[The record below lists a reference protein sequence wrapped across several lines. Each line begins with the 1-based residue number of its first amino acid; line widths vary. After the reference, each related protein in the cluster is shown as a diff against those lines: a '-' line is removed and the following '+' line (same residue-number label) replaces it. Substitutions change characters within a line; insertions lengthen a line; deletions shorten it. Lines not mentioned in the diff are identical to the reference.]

1 MARAPPPRRR
11 ERAPR
16 HPHRRAGAALVLLP
30 AGRLRAPRRLPGA
43 RRLLLLRAPLRLQ
56 PDPADVQHDADPG
69 DALALQPEPDGRGPA
84 PPQHVGAAHLHRA
97 GHQHAH
103 VPRGDA
109 LRHLRAPPH
118 PARARGR
125 ARARHHA
132 GRHRR
137 QGPGLLRRPPPDR
150 PLPDAAL
157 GRVRALEV
165 AVRRSGS
172 LFGLLGLLF
181 LAFGFVGTFVIER
194 PLHDPYVV
202 LNLIAGGGLL
212 LAYLSFG
219 FEEFRSLLGQRST
232 RYGAGA
238 LVYTL
243 LFVLLVVGGNY
254 ISARRH
260 HRWDLTEAGIYT
272 LAPQSKKVVEALKE
286 DLAMTGF
293 VEGGQ
298 DAQLQSLLE
307 SHQYAAPGHV

>member
-1 MARAPPPRRR
+1 M
-11 ERAPR
+11 
-16 HPHRRAGAALVLLP
+16 
-30 AGRLRAPRRLPGA
+30 
-43 RRLLLLRAPLRLQ
+43 
-56 PDPADVQHDADPG
+56 
-69 DALALQPEPDGRGPA
+69 
-84 PPQHVGAAHLHRA
+84 
-97 GHQHAH
+97 
-103 VPRGDA
+103 
-109 LRHLRAPPH
+109 
-118 PARARGR
+118 
-125 ARARHHA
+125 
-132 GRHRR
+132 
-137 QGPGLLRRPPPDR
+137 
-150 PLPDAAL
+150 
-157 GRVRALEV
+157 
-165 AVRRSGS
+165 RRSGS

-219 FEEFRSLLGQRST
+219 FEEFRSLVGQRST

-298 DAQLQSLLE
+298 DPQLQSLLE
-307 SHQYAAPGHV
+307 SYQYAAPGHVKVRIVDPDKEPALVEQMKITTAPSVNLQYRPRRPSPTASSASPARARSSSTSPRATARPTSRTRTTPRATRAQSSPSSRRTTR

>member
-1 MARAPPPRRR
+1 
-11 ERAPR
+11 
-16 HPHRRAGAALVLLP
+16 
-30 AGRLRAPRRLPGA
+30 
-43 RRLLLLRAPLRLQ
+43 
-56 PDPADVQHDADPG
+56 
-69 DALALQPEPDGRGPA
+69 
-84 PPQHVGAAHLHRA
+84 
-97 GHQHAH
+97 
-103 VPRGDA
+103 
-109 LRHLRAPPH
+109 
-118 PARARGR
+118 
-125 ARARHHA
+125 
-132 GRHRR
+132 
-137 QGPGLLRRPPPDR
+137 
-150 PLPDAAL
+150 
-157 GRVRALEV
+157 
-165 AVRRSGS
+165 VRRSGS

-298 DAQLQSLLE
+298 DPQLQSLLE
-307 SHQYAAPGHV
+307 SYQYAAPGHVKVRVVDPDKEPALVEQMKITTAPSVNLQYGKESFVVTKPAEETVTNGIIRGAGTSKKLVYFAEGDGEANIANQDDPKGYAGAKHALEQENYEVKPLVLP